1 MISAN
6 IDKKLRKSIYAR
18 EGYECALCGDNR
30 SLQIHHY
37 IPRSQGG
44 KNSPHNLI
52 CLCWRCHALAHGHS
66 PYYEI
71 PTMTQADA
79 EQGIVEYLADYYA
92 GHWNPKEEEG

>member
-37 IPRSQGG
+37 LHRSQGG

-52 CLCWRCHALAHGHS
+52 CLCMRCHALAHGINLYDN
-66 PYYEI
+66 PD
-71 PTMTQADA
+71 MTQEWA
-79 EQGIVEYLADYYA
+79 EQAIVEYLADYYP
-92 GHWNPKEEEG
+92 GHWNPKEEGG